1 MRRED
6 RPHSQIHV
14 IDAEE
19 NDLYRLKKQ
28 EGHARRGELETPHG
42 TVQTPVFMNV
52 GTQGAIKGALSAR
65 DLGEIG
71 CQIELSNTYH
81 LHVRPGDELIKEM
94 GGLHKFM
101 TWDGPIL
108 TDSGGFQIFSLAKL
122 RRIKEDGV
130 RFNSH
135 VDGRHIFM
143 GPEESMRIQSNLGSD
158 IAMAFDECIKI
169 PSPRDYVKESCD
181 RTFRWLERC
190 KKANTQFNGEK
201 DAVNPGQMLFGIN
214 QGAVFHDLRIEHMK
228 KIAELDLPGYAIGGL
243 AVGETHQEMYDTI
256 EAVEEYMPKDRPR
269 YLMGV
274 GTPGN
279 IIESVWRGVDFFDCV
294 MPARNGRHGHLFTWN
309 GIINIKNEKYQKDSL
324 PIDPKCD
331 CPVCR
336 RYSRAY
342 IRHLFKA
349 EEMLA
354 MRLAV
359 GHNLYFYNSLMKRI
373 RESLE
378 EGNFES
384 FRKKYVEILDKRI

>member
-1 MRRED
+1 M
-6 RPHSQIHV
+6 
-14 IDAEE
+14 
-19 NDLYRLKKQ
+19 YTLKKQ
-28 EGHARRGELETPHG
+28 EGCARRGELETPHG

-52 GTQGAIKGALSAR
+52 GTAAAIKGALSAA
-65 DLGEIG
+65 DLKTIG
-71 CQIELSNTYH
+71 CQVELSNTYH
-81 LHVRPGDELIKEM
+81 LHLRPGDELVRDM

-108 TDSGGFQIFSLAKL
+108 TDSGGFQIFSLASL
-122 RRIKEDGV
+122 RKISEEGV

-135 VDGRHIFM
+135 IDGRHIFM

-169 PSPRDYVKESCD
+169 PSPREYVEKSCD
-181 RTFRWLERC
+181 RTYRWLVRC
-190 KKANTQFNGEK
+190 KAALAEYNSRE

-214 QGAVFHDLRIEHMK
+214 QGAVFTDIRIEHMK

-256 EAVEEYMPKDRPR
+256 QAVEEFMPKDKPR

-279 IIESVWRGVDFFDCV
+279 IIEGVARGVDFFDCV

-309 GIINIKNEKYQKDSL
+309 GIINIKNEKYMREDL
-324 PIDPKCD
+324 PIDPECD
-331 CPVCR
+331 CPVCK
-336 RYSRAY
+336 RYSKAY

-349 EEMLA
+349 NEMLA
-354 MRLAV
+354 MRFAV
-359 GHNLYFYNSLMKRI
+359 MHNLYFYNKLMERI

-378 EGNFES
+378 ADNFEQ
-384 FRKKYVEILDKRI
+384 FRGKYSKLLDTRI

>member
-1 MRRED
+1 M
-6 RPHSQIHV
+6 
-14 IDAEE
+14 
-19 NDLYRLKKQ
+19 YTLKKQ
-28 EGHARRGELETPHG
+28 EGHARRGEFETPHG

-52 GTQGAIKGALSAR
+52 GTAAAIKGALSAA
-65 DLGEIG
+65 DLKTIG
-71 CQIELSNTYH
+71 CQVELSNTYH
-81 LHVRPGDELIKEM
+81 LHLRPGDELVRDM

-108 TDSGGFQIFSLAKL
+108 TDSGGFQIFSLASL
-122 RRIKEDGV
+122 RKISEEGV

-135 VDGRHIFM
+135 IDGRHIFM

-169 PSPRDYVKESCD
+169 PSPREYVEKSCD
-181 RTFRWLERC
+181 RTYRWLVRC
-190 KKANTQFNGEK
+190 KAALAEYNSRE

-214 QGAVFHDLRIEHMK
+214 QGAVFTDIRIEHMK

-256 EAVEEYMPKDRPR
+256 QAVEEFMPKDKPR

-279 IIESVWRGVDFFDCV
+279 IIEGVARGVDFFDCV

-309 GIINIKNEKYQKDSL
+309 GIINIKNEKYMRDDL
-324 PIDPKCD
+324 PIDPECD
-331 CPVCR
+331 CPVCK
-336 RYSRAY
+336 RYSKAY

-349 EEMLA
+349 NEMLA
-354 MRLAV
+354 MRFAV
-359 GHNLYFYNSLMKRI
+359 MHNLYFYNKLMERI

-378 EGNFES
+378 ADNFEQ
-384 FRKKYVEILDKRI
+384 FRGKYSKLLDTRI

>member
-1 MRRED
+1 M
-6 RPHSQIHV
+6 
-14 IDAEE
+14 
-19 NDLYRLKKQ
+19 YTLKKQ
-28 EGHARRGELETPHG
+28 EGCARRGELETPHG
-42 TVQTPVFMNV
+42 TVHTQVVMNV
-52 GTQGAIKGALSAR
+52 GTAAAIKGALSAA
-65 DLGEIG
+65 DLKTIG
-71 CQIELSNTYH
+71 CQVELSNTYH
-81 LHVRPGDELIKEM
+81 LHLRPGDELVRDM

-108 TDSGGFQIFSLAKL
+108 TDSGGFQIFSLASL
-122 RRIKEDGV
+122 RKISEEGV

-135 VDGRHIFM
+135 IDGRHIFM

-169 PSPRDYVKESCD
+169 PSPREYVEKSCD
-181 RTFRWLERC
+181 RTYRWLVRC
-190 KKANTQFNGEK
+190 KAALAEYNSRE

-214 QGAVFHDLRIEHMK
+214 QGAVFTDIRIEHMK

-256 EAVEEYMPKDRPR
+256 QAVEEFMPKDKPR

-279 IIESVWRGVDFFDCV
+279 IIEGVARGVDFFDCV

-309 GIINIKNEKYQKDSL
+309 GIINIKNEKYMRDDL
-324 PIDPKCD
+324 PIDPECD
-331 CPVCR
+331 CPVCK
-336 RYSRAY
+336 RYSKAY

-349 EEMLA
+349 NEMLA
-354 MRLAV
+354 MRFAV
-359 GHNLYFYNSLMKRI
+359 MHNLYFYNKLMERI

-378 EGNFES
+378 ADNFEQ
-384 FRKKYVEILDKRI
+384 FRGKYSKLLDTRI